1 MATKM
6 QDFLDEVSP
15 NDRRGLFQNPP
26 SNFDGWRLFMG
37 DLDTT
42 RTRPKPAHML
52 CRQLYSNIPSIIPS
66 LYANPDSMDAP
77 GAADLVSRHRL
88 DGDLGR
94 GADRRAEA
102 RRA

>member
-1 MATKM
+1 
-6 QDFLDEVSP
+6 
-15 NDRRGLFQNPP
+15 
-26 SNFDGWRLFMG
+26 
-37 DLDTT
+37 
-42 RTRPKPAHML
+42 ML